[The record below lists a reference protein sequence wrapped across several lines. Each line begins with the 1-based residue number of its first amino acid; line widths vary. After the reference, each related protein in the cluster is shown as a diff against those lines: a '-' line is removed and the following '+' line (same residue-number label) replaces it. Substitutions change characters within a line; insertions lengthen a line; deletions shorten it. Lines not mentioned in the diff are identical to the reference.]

1 MTTINIYKGATNDTT
16 GTKLYNTLTN
26 IGIGTIKNLTINETN
41 TNNQGVITNIANL
54 CNNRALNLQRLNF
67 NLNISNV
74 TNAAYAFD
82 NCINLVTLNLQNCDS
97 TNSINY
103 DHMFFNCHNL
113 VTINNISSLSTNKL
127 NDVNSTNRMFYNC
140 SNLNDI
146 NDLCLD
152 GSAAIRILFIL

>member
-54 CNNRALNLQRLNF
+54 CNNRAFNLQKVDF

-74 TNAAYAFD
+74 TNAAAAFN
-82 NCINLVTLNLQNCDS
+82 NCINLVTLNLQNSNS

-140 SNLNDI
+140 KSLTDI
-146 NDLCLD
+146 NNLHLD
-152 GSAAIRILFIL
+152 GSITNRM